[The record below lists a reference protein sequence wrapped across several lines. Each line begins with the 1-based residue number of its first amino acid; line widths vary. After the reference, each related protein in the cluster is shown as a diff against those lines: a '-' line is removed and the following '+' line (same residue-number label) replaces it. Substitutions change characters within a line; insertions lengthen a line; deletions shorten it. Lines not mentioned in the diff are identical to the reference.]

1 MRTEASRS
9 PVTAKLISATRPPP
23 GFRMTTPADKCLTGA
38 MRIDLSVD
46 GHPVTVRDLEP
57 ADEQAVLAVFAASDD
72 WFVAA
77 TGQPSAPGDVQSAYY
92 SLPEGH
98 EFEDKVLLVI
108 EADRNV
114 VGFVD
119 ALRRY
124 PHTASAGVGT
134 FLIHPEFRRL
144 GIGRAV
150 AHALFATAAEQDV
163 AQISA
168 HVVEGWT
175 PGHRF
180 LAALGAAFS
189 EPAVPGDPGNRNL
202 GPNEG
207 SKKVIPA
214 TIVIG

>member
-1 MRTEASRS
+1 
-9 PVTAKLISATRPPP
+9 
-23 GFRMTTPADKCLTGA
+23 

-46 GHPVTVRDLEP
+46 GHPVAVRDLEP
-57 ADEQAVLAVFAASDD
+57 ADEEAVLAVFAASDD

-92 SLPEGH
+92 SMPEGYD
-98 EFEDKVLLVI
+98 FDDKVLLVI
-108 EADRNV
+108 EAAREV

-119 ALRRY
+119 ALRGY
-124 PHTASAGVGT
+124 PHIASVGVGT
-134 FLIHPEFRRL
+134 FLIRPEFRRL
-144 GIGRAV
+144 GIGTAV
-150 AHALFATAAEQDV
+150 VKALSAAAAEQDL
-163 AQISA
+163 AQIST

-175 PGHRF
+175 PGRKF
-180 LAALGAAFS
+180 LAALGATFS
-189 EPAVPGDPGNRNL
+189 KPALPGGTGNRDA

>member
-1 MRTEASRS
+1 
-9 PVTAKLISATRPPP
+9 
-23 GFRMTTPADKCLTGA
+23 

-46 GHPVTVRDLEP
+46 GHPVVVRDLEP
-57 ADEQAVLAVFAASDD
+57 ADEPAVLAVFNASDD
-72 WFVAA
+72 WFLAA

-98 EFEDKVLLVI
+98 EFDDKVLLVI
-108 EADRNV
+108 EANREI

-124 PHTASAGVGT
+124 PHTASVGVGT
-134 FLIHPEFRRL
+134 FLIRPEFRRL

-150 AHALFATAAEQDV
+150 VRALSAAAVEQDF

-175 PGHRF
+175 PGRRF
-180 LAALGAAFS
+180 LAALGATFS
-189 EPAVPGDPGNRNL
+189 KPAVPGGVGNRNA
-202 GPNEG
+202 GPEEG
-207 SKKVIPA
+207 TKKVIPA
-214 TIVIG
+214 TLVIG